1 MVSQFT
7 PMMMFSIPCTL
18 TNPLQ
23 VIGLIDAACTAVAS
37 AVSPESTIYD
47 CAHLANAACEVIM
60 GRMDKISLWSRENL
74 CLRLDEL
81 SWNLSISQR

>member
-1 MVSQFT
+1 MVSLFT
-7 PMMMFSIPCTL
+7 PMMIFSLPCTCK
-18 TNPLQ
+18 PLQ
-23 VIGLIDAACTAVAS
+23 VIGLIDAACTTVAS
-37 AVSPESTIYD
+37 AVSLGIDIYD

-60 GRMDKISLWSRENL
+60 GQMDNFTLSRENL